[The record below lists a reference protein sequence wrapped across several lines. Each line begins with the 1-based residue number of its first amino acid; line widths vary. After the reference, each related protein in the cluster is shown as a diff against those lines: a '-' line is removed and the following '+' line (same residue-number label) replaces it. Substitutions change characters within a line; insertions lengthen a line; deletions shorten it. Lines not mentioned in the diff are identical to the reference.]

1 MSGISKYKYQN
12 SKFDTE
18 DELMK
23 LELIRLVLL
32 QKIQLENINNCI
44 NEIIIDKNDLQN
56 ILQEIII
63 TNKVLDI
70 KLKMKSNLYRILLE
84 NKRVNHYTKLLIML
98 NTYNHFKDYYIP
110 NKKLTRI
117 LKIDKKN
124 LIVLLHQ
131 LQDDNIIKL
140 YYVGKKRY
148 FKFNLEEE
156 KKNND
161 IFHYDWLN
169 DDDD

>member
-23 LELIRLVLL
+23 LELIRLVHL

-44 NEIIIDKNDLQN
+44 NEIIINKNDLHN

-70 KLKMKSNLYRILLE
+70 KLKN
-84 NKRVNHYTKLLIML
+84 
-98 NTYNHFKDYYIP
+98 
-110 NKKLTRI
+110 
-117 LKIDKKN
+117 
-124 LIVLLHQ
+124 
-131 LQDDNIIKL
+131 
-140 YYVGKKRY
+140 
-148 FKFNLEEE
+148 E
-156 KKNND
+156 K
-161 IFHYDWLN
+161 
-169 DDDD
+169 

>member
-23 LELIRLVLL
+23 LELIRLVHL

-44 NEIIIDKNDLQN
+44 NEIIIDKNDLHN

-70 KLKMKSNLYRILLE
+70 KLKN
-84 NKRVNHYTKLLIML
+84 
-98 NTYNHFKDYYIP
+98 
-110 NKKLTRI
+110 
-117 LKIDKKN
+117 
-124 LIVLLHQ
+124 
-131 LQDDNIIKL
+131 
-140 YYVGKKRY
+140 
-148 FKFNLEEE
+148 E
-156 KKNND
+156 K
-161 IFHYDWLN
+161 
-169 DDDD
+169 

>member
-70 KLKMKSNLYRILLE
+70 KLKN
-84 NKRVNHYTKLLIML
+84 
-98 NTYNHFKDYYIP
+98 
-110 NKKLTRI
+110 
-117 LKIDKKN
+117 
-124 LIVLLHQ
+124 
-131 LQDDNIIKL
+131 
-140 YYVGKKRY
+140 
-148 FKFNLEEE
+148 E
-156 KKNND
+156 K
-161 IFHYDWLN
+161 
-169 DDDD
+169 

>member
-1 MSGISKYKYQN
+1 MN

-70 KLKMKSNLYRILLE
+70 KLKN
-84 NKRVNHYTKLLIML
+84 
-98 NTYNHFKDYYIP
+98 
-110 NKKLTRI
+110 
-117 LKIDKKN
+117 
-124 LIVLLHQ
+124 
-131 LQDDNIIKL
+131 
-140 YYVGKKRY
+140 
-148 FKFNLEEE
+148 E
-156 KKNND
+156 K
-161 IFHYDWLN
+161 
-169 DDDD
+169 